1 MSPRKVH
8 VLRPYP
14 GGRTFCGRDPRKVKT
29 APPGWPT
36 CVRCLRLLGGAEMDT
51 LYHPVYSDLGVPINR
66 YGATVC
72 VSDRSG
78 RFRSCPQLCPNK
90 ESTTFRRR
98 GLTPVFERLFREAV
112 ERVGELVTDLLTGEV
127 G

>member
-36 CVRCLRLLGGAEMDT
+36 CVRCLRLLGGADAWRAA
-51 LYHPVYSDLGVPINR
+51 LAD
-66 YGATVC
+66 
-72 VSDRSG
+72 
-78 RFRSCPQLCPNK
+78 
-90 ESTTFRRR
+90 
-98 GLTPVFERLFREAV
+98 GLAARDWPKSP
-112 ERVGELVTDLLTGEV
+112 D
-127 G
+127 